1 VHVVPKHVLFY
12 APQRLR
18 PNPFIGKH
26 ARFNGH
32 PPWYDHEKA
41 MLDLPRKPRGRQ
53 YQWLFVEC
61 ADFGYYP
68 DPFAMVV
75 WAFNRELPGVYE
87 MFSWK
92 HTRVNTDDQG
102 TYLRTLWDA
111 LPTAMALVGDPAGK
125 QDDFDVWRERL
136 SLPMEEADKAGK
148 NTLEEFLAD
157 AIRRE
162 ERSLREGSP
171 LYLEMKH
178 LVYLPQRPG
187 KTREVDKH
195 RRAADGI
202 VLRRPLL
209 RCRPLRLQVRRHV
222 PVEGKKTSRRRAR
235 PRRCGRRRC
244 VRGAH
249 RSGRKR
255 TQGAQV
261 R

>member
-1 VHVVPKHVLFY
+1 MAIGESSTTSRSKHGPYATSRGRSRRHQDSVGEHRRQAHPREQAPRDDPDVQREWFAKWVKEDLAYVYPVHVVPKHVLLY

-18 PNPFIGKH
+18 PNPFVGRH

-102 TYLRTLWDA
+102 LYLRTLWDV
-111 LPTAMALVGDPAGK
+111 LPTALALVGDPAGK

-162 ERSLREGSP
+162 ERSYARA
-171 LYLEMKH
+171 
-178 LVYLPQRPG
+178 
-187 KTREVDKH
+187 
-195 RRAADGI
+195 RRS
-202 VLRRPLL
+202 
-209 RCRPLRLQVRRHV
+209 
-222 PVEGKKTSRRRAR
+222 TSR
-235 PRRCGRRRC
+235 
-244 VRGAH
+244 
-249 RSGRKR
+249 
-255 TQGAQV
+255 
-261 R
+261 